1 MEISCIKILKHRM
14 KSKSLI
20 LLSIGY
26 QLLNW
31 IKELELGLWMRIW
44 MINEN
49 EPGSESDC
57 KTAFN
62 TSYGIQALLPFS

>member
-1 MEISCIKILKHRM
+1 M

-20 LLSIGY
+20 LLSIAY

-49 EPGSESDC
+49 EPGSESDF